1 MYDIM
6 KKLFLLLVIAT
17 FSLLTMA
24 QTNQIVWNNGQLLYG
39 TPIETIDS
47 LTYGEMNEIDTF
59 HLILPRTIIKIV
71 YDTVYVHDT
80 IYTENVEDPNN
91 PNNPSIVYPDGEI
104 VTPNTIK
111 PTMYYGGSFQYTIET
126 NNIAYIHT
134 YYISLNGDR

>member
-6 KKLFLLLVIAT
+6 KKLFLLLAIAT

-59 HLILPRTIIKIV
+59 HLILPRTIVKVV
-71 YDTVYVHDT
+71 YDTVYVH
-80 IYTENVEDPNN
+80 EPRRK
-91 PNNPSIVYPDGEI
+91 PDFPHPC
-104 VTPNTIK
+104 VS
-111 PTMYYGGSFQYTIET
+111 GGGGRLFPCV
-126 NNIAYIHT
+126 H
-134 YYISLNGDR
+134 G

>member
-6 KKLFLLLVIAT
+6 KKLFLLLAIAT

-59 HLILPRTIIKIV
+59 HLILPRTIVKVV

-91 PNNPSIVYPDGEI
+91 PNNPSVVYPDGA
-104 VTPNTIK
+104 
-111 PTMYYGGSFQYTIET
+111 
-126 NNIAYIHT
+126 IAGLFSI
-134 YYISLNGDR
+134 